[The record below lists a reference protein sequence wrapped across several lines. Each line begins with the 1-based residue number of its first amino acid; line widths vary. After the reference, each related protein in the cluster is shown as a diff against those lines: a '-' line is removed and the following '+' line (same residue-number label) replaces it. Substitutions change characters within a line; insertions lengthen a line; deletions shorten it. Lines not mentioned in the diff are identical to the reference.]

1 MLYGF
6 TQRDIDTNIND
17 HQHLETP
24 QTNTFTAFVLVK
36 LNKGSVSSVEDAT
49 LVHFMFKVKYGLL
62 EKSVRAKYTQIGDID
77 FRCLSEREITLTSY
91 WTLGRRVEVKYS
103 VMCAKIQI

>member
-1 MLYGF
+1 MLYCF
-6 TQRDIDTNIND
+6 TQSDIDTIIND
-17 HQHLETP
+17 HQHLETA

-36 LNKGSVSSVEDAT
+36 LNKGSVSSNSVEDDT

-77 FRCLSEREITLTSY
+77 FRCLSEKEITLTSY
-91 WTLGRRVEVKYS
+91 
-103 VMCAKIQI
+103 